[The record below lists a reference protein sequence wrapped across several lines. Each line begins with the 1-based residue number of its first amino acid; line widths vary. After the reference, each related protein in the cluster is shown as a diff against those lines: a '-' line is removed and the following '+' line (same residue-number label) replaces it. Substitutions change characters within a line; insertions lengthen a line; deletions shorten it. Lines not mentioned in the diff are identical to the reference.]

1 MTRLTNETYTVRD
14 IMVRAAAFVT
24 LTTAS
29 AALMAL
35 PHMGTARS
43 AAEDPAGH
51 SARLQAAFEVAA
63 EMPEQASLRD
73 ALLRAA
79 RKGDRLTS
87 TLDCGAQTWPWIH
100 PTCLTGSEEA
110 SSMQPVRTVT
120 VEYRLGENRSALVRL
135 PVRHAL
141 SQR

>member
-1 MTRLTNETYTVRD
+1 MTRLTNETYTVCD

-29 AALMAL
+29 AALLAL
-35 PHMGTARS
+35 PYMGTARS
-43 AAEDPAGH
+43 AAEDSTGH

-63 EMPEQASLRD
+63 EMPEKASLRD
-73 ALLRAA
+73 VLLRAA

-87 TLDCGAQTWPWIH
+87 TLNCGAQTWPWIH
-100 PTCLTGSEEA
+100 PKCLTGSEEA
-110 SSMQPVRTVT
+110 SLMQPVRTVT

-135 PVRHAL
+135 PMPHLAA
-141 SQR
+141 QP